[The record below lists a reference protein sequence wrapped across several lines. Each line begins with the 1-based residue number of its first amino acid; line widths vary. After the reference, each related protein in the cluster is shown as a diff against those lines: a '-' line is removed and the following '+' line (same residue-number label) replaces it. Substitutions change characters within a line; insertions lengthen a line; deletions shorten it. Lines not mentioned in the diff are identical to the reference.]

1 VRDERSWYS
10 IVLSCLSSYV
20 KPTMLFFQQVHPEAE
35 PHKRRLTSYS
45 EFDIT
50 ETQLMT
56 LEAKVREL

>member
-1 VRDERSWYS
+1 VRDERSWNS
-10 IVLSCLSSYV
+10 IVLSCISGYV

-35 PHKRRLTSYS
+35 PHKRRLTYS

-56 LEAKVREL
+56 LETKVREL